1 MPKNNK
7 IFFISNAKSSKI
19 VNYLRKNY
27 EREDQEVLKLLKNS
41 ISEYVKQEN
50 NKYAITVYQNPS
62 SSIIQYKP
70 ITHKLTHNFHSFP
83 NTA

>member
-1 MPKNNK
+1 MSVKY
-7 IFFISNAKSSKI
+7 KSLKLFTLMSK
-19 VNYLRKNY
+19 
-27 EREDQEVLKLLKNS
+27 QQKLLKNS

-70 ITHKLTHNFHSFP
+70 ITHNITHNFHSFP

>member
-1 MPKNNK
+1 MGIKYKNLKLFTLMNK
-7 IFFISNAKSSKI
+7 
-19 VNYLRKNY
+19 
-27 EREDQEVLKLLKNS
+27 QQKLLKNS

-50 NKYAITVYQNPS
+50 KKYAITVYQNPS

-70 ITHKLTHNFHSFP
+70 ITHNITHNFHSFP

>member
-1 MPKNNK
+1 MGIKYKNLK
-7 IFFISNAKSSKI
+7 LFTLMSK
-19 VNYLRKNY
+19 
-27 EREDQEVLKLLKNS
+27 QQKLLKNS

-70 ITHKLTHNFHSFP
+70 ITHNITHNFHSFL

>member
-1 MPKNNK
+1 M
-7 IFFISNAKSSKI
+7 SK
-19 VNYLRKNY
+19 
-27 EREDQEVLKLLKNS
+27 QQKLLKNS

-83 NTA
+83 NTALFVNLNHTLL

>member
-1 MPKNNK
+1 MGIKYKNLKLFTLMNK
-7 IFFISNAKSSKI
+7 
-19 VNYLRKNY
+19 
-27 EREDQEVLKLLKNS
+27 QQKLLKNS

-50 NKYAITVYQNPS
+50 KKYAITVYQNPS